1 MNIDNA
7 NNLPLPLPLAVALA
21 TIGAAGGGGA
31 GAWAFL
37 AARGL
42 SHPAVQ
48 QAAASAAGTA
58 AFAGAHAV
66 EGIWHSSSLGY
77 MLVGATIAAAGAT
90 ALLAAC
96 ALGGGLAG
104 AAAWSHTRARQTQTE
119 ANPTAIAD
127 LQALATQIARGGPP
141 AAAAMATRLQLEPDL
156 VAEWAT
162 AWVRAAEGPRS
173 YGRQGPRAQTSTTRP
188 RS

>member
-1 MNIDNA
+1 MPISRCHCRW
-7 NNLPLPLPLAVALA
+7 LWPRL
-21 TIGAAGGGGA
+21 
-31 GAWAFL
+31 AWALL

-42 SHPAVQ
+42 AHPAVHQ
-48 QAAASAAGTA
+48 VAAAATDTA
-58 AFAGAHAV
+58 AFASAHAV
-66 EGIWHSSSLGY
+66 EGIWHSSALGY
-77 MLVGATIAAAGAT
+77 MLAGATIAAVGAA

-127 LQALATQIARGGPP
+127 LQALATQIARGGSP
-141 AAAAMATRLQLEPDL
+141 AAVAMANRLQLEPDL

-173 YGRQGPRAQTSTTRP
+173 YGRQGPRAQTSSTRP